1 MKANRLSTRKKDLK
15 MNLRDA
21 QIAEELK
28 NNKEATLAAAA
39 AVTEAA
45 TAAVETVIIVDGKKQ
60 RRVYTLLFFC
70 PFIKSIFVWL
80 S

>member
-1 MKANRLSTRKKDLK
+1 MKANRLSTKKKDLK

-28 NNKEATLAAAA
+28 NNKEATSAV

-45 TAAVETVIIVDGKKQ
+45 ATAAATDGKK
-60 RRVYTLLFFC
+60 
-70 PFIKSIFVWL
+70 
-80 S
+80 